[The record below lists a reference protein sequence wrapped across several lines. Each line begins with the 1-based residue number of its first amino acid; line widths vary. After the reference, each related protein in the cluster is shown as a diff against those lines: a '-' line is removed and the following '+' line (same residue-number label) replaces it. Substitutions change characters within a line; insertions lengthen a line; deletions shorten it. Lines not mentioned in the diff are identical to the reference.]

1 MARIRSPQITRIPL
15 PHDFPAWGVDVFESH
30 HADDWRM
37 DLTRHDFLKLVYALQ
52 GAGSLVTANGQRQPI
67 QRGDLVIVPIGSE
80 HRLED
85 APGQP
90 MSLYVVSV
98 RPEVLRIASLDPARL
113 LSGTVRLDEAASS
126 RVESTLRRLLF
137 EQTLEPAVAGAKV
150 VGLILRTLAEFV
162 RSERPDGA
170 RDLGTRNGHG
180 ELRDS
185 SARMK
190 SYVEDLQER
199 FFEATSLDAAALAL
213 GLSRRRF
220 TQLFREV
227 TQSSWLN
234 FVRRLRVE
242 HAKHLLAQT
251 DRTVLSIAFECGFE
265 DLSTFYRAFKREAGS
280 SPNQFRCGES
290 LEAPSAGA
298 DPPGQDRAGM
308 AAPGTREAVASHR
321 GRAAAQEALE
331 SGA

>member
-1 MARIRSPQITRIPL
+1 MARIRTPQITRIPL
-15 PHDFPAWGVDVFESH
+15 PHEFPTWGVDVFESH

-52 GAGSLVTANGQRQPI
+52 GAGHLVTAGGQRQAI
-67 QRGDLVIVPIGSE
+67 QRGDLVIVPIGWE

-98 RPEVLRIASLDPARL
+98 RPEVLRIASLDPGRL
-113 LSGTVRLDEAASS
+113 PSGTIRLDEAASS
-126 RVESTLRRLLF
+126 RLESTLRRLLF

-162 RSERPDGA
+162 RGERTDGA
-170 RDLGTRNGHG
+170 LEHGSRNGRG
-180 ELRDS
+180 EPRDS
-185 SARMK
+185 SSRMRG
-190 SYVEDLQER
+190 YVEELQER

-234 FVRRLRVE
+234 FVRHLRVE
-242 HAKHLLAQT
+242 HAKRLLSQT

-265 DLSTFYRAFKREAGS
+265 DLSTFYRAFKREAGA
-280 SPNQFRCGES
+280 SPNQYRSGEVTPAHPAARDGAGS
-290 LEAPSAGA
+290 AAAPAAPAAREAGA
-298 DPPGQDRAGM
+298 PPRERS
-308 AAPGTREAVASHR
+308 APQGVVGTARE
-321 GRAAAQEALE
+321 
-331 SGA
+331 